1 MISGMDHQPKCHIL
15 FYGTIV
21 IYHLPCIN
29 MNVSHQRKCLH
40 DILRRLHPDFLPR
53 FKSRIAN
60 GETEKVKGNLEQIT
74 RKCNALLESLRE
86 QDGHDGDDDN

>member
-1 MISGMDHQPKCHIL
+1 
-15 FYGTIV
+15 
-21 IYHLPCIN
+21 